1 MFMNIPFST
10 PLIRFSA
17 LCLTACCTRDV
28 NCSKAKS
35 LVTVHMDVIMGT
47 NNNQSMGANSAAQ
60 NTSTHQSQTNG
71 VTPCTLH
78 IRNASHMSSPEATAL
93 SWRWPAGTYLPPKS
107 VPFSLKPVPFPQAR
121 YLDKVPCLHRATCEG
136 HWNAIY
142 MTASS

>member
-1 MFMNIPFST
+1 MNNVHEHSLSNHFST

-35 LVTVHMDVIMGT
+35 VIKGQVSYNSSYGCHYGHKQQSIDGSKLSCTKYKHPSVSNQWCDTMHTAHSQRVTHVEPRGHRPVLVV
-47 NNNQSMGANSAAQ
+47 
-60 NTSTHQSQTNG
+60 
-71 VTPCTLH
+71 
-78 IRNASHMSSPEATAL
+78 AS
-93 SWRWPAGTYLPPKS
+93 WYL
-107 VPFSLKPVPFPQAR
+107 PFPQAR

-136 HWNAIY
+136 HWNATD